1 MEEDRSNS
9 DEYDANSK
17 EYSLLQQS
25 QKIRTTIQNISEL
38 LNTGLDNQTL
48 DLCVK
53 LCEAGV
59 HPQAL
64 AEVVQQIRAEVEKL
78 KNNET

>member
-1 MEEDRSNS
+1 MGEDMSNS
-9 DEYDANSK
+9 DEHDANSK
-17 EYSLLQQS
+17 VYSLLQQS

-64 AEVVQQIRAEVEKL
+64 AEIVQQIRAEVEKL